1 MSAPAA
7 VVTYDTTYTL
17 FVESNETVGAM
28 TVSLYVGESSST
40 HAPDRT
46 VIDRLSSILDA
57 KAPDASFTLPNE
69 SASVSVNECVTDAS
83 AVRLESTPVPDAMNL
98 V

>member
-7 VVTYDTTYTL
+7 VVTYDTTYVL

-28 TVSLYVGESSST
+28 TVSLYVGESCN

-69 SASVSVNECVTDAS
+69 SASVSVNECVTES
-83 AVRLESTPVPDAMNL
+83 PAVRLEVTPVPNATNL

>member
-28 TVSLYVGESSST
+28 TVSLYVGCN

-46 VIDRLSSILDA
+46 VIDRLSSILET

>member
-28 TVSLYVGESSST
+28 TVSLYVGESCN